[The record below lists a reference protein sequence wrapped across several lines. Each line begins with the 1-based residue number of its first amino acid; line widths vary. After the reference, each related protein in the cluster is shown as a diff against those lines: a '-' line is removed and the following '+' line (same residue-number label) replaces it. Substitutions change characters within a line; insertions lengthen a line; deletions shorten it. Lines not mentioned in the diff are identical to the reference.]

1 MDYFPLFLDLRDRPV
16 LLVGGG
22 AVASRKLALLL
33 EAGAAVTVVAPALGE
48 ALREPPL
55 AGRFHWNE
63 ARFEPAMVGG
73 QRLVVAATGD
83 REVNAVVS
91 AAAGSAGIPVN
102 VVDDPGLSSA
112 IVPAIVDRSPL
123 LIAISSAGTAPML
136 ARLVRERLETAIDES
151 FGALARLLARVRR
164 RIVAALPD
172 TAARRRFYG
181 DALAGEVASLVRAG
195 RETEAEAALE
205 AALATAGRTTTGRV
219 LLVGAGP
226 GDPGLLTLKA
236 LRALQEADVVLHDGL
251 VSDGV
256 LALVRRD
263 ARRIAVAK
271 QGGGAQVPQAEI
283 NARLVEL
290 ARQGLTVVRLK
301 GGDPFVFG
309 RGAEELRV
317 LRAAG
322 IPYEV
327 VPGITA
333 AVGAAAY
340 AGIPLTDRGQ
350 AAGAR
355 LLTARRAPRAD
366 ADADADVDGH
376 DLVAHGAGDDTLA
389 IYMGREQLRAAA
401 RALLKGGRPA
411 TTPVA
416 LVEHATRAQQR
427 VLTTTLAV
435 VATEERDH
443 GLRGPTVMLVGE
455 SAALA
460 HDLHWFGAAPQ
471 DLGEAAAAATASTG
485 AARGCAD
492 ATGSA
497 TPAATAGEGAAT
509 AVLAAR
515 RGALPLERAS

>member
-1 MDYFPLFLDLRDRPV
+1 MDYFPLFLDLRSRPV

-33 EAGAAVTVVAPALGE
+33 EAGAHVTVVAPALGE
-48 ALREPPL
+48 ALSSPPL
-55 AGRFHWNE
+55 AGRFAWRE

-83 REVNAVVS
+83 RAVNAEV
-91 AAAGSAGIPVN
+91 AAACERAGLPVN
-102 VVDDPGLSSA
+102 VVDDPELSSA

-123 LIAISSAGTAPML
+123 VIAISSAGTAPML
-136 ARLVRERLETAIDES
+136 ARLVREKLETAIDES
-151 FGALARLLARVRR
+151 FGALARVLARARR

-172 TAARRRFYG
+172 AAARRRFYG
-181 DALAGEVASLVRAG
+181 DALAGPVASLVRAG
-195 RETEAEAALE
+195 RESEADAALE
-205 AALATAGRTTTGRV
+205 RALVASSPASDATAPARGRV

-226 GDPGLLTLKA
+226 GDPGLLTLRA
-236 LRALQEADVVLHDGL
+236 LRAIQEADVVVHDGL

-263 ARRIAVAK
+263 ARRIPVAK

-283 NARLVEL
+283 DARLVAL
-290 ARQGLTVVRLK
+290 AREGLTVVRLK

-340 AGIPLTDRGQ
+340 AGIPLTDRGN

-355 LLTARRAPRAD
+355 LLTARRADD
-366 ADADADVDGH
+366 AAGDG
-376 DLVAHGAGDDTLA
+376 LAAHGAGDDTLA
-389 IYMGREQLRAAA
+389 IYMGRARLRDSARTLLRA
-401 RALLKGGRPA
+401 GRPA
-411 TTPVA
+411 ATPVA
-416 LVEHATRAQQR
+416 LVEHATRPQQR
-427 VLTTTLAV
+427 VLTSTLGELA
-435 VATEERDH
+435 AGPPDP
-443 GLRGPTVMLVGE
+443 GLAGPTIMIV
-455 SAALA
+455 
-460 HDLHWFGAAPQ
+460 
-471 DLGEAAAAATASTG
+471 GEAAA
-485 AARGCAD
+485 
-492 ATGSA
+492 
-497 TPAATAGEGAAT
+497 
-509 AVLAAR
+509 LAAELHWFA
-515 RGALPLERAS
+515 GAPQPLAVAAGRAPLERAS